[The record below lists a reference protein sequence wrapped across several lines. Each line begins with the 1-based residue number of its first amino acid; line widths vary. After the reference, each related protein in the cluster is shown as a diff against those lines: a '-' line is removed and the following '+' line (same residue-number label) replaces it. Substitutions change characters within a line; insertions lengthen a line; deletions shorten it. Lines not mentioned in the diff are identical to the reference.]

1 MSGLDGWKDLPEGL
15 LCSILAQLGLASAE
29 DLLSFA
35 ATCHSWNSAFSASLA
50 TFPPLLFQLDIPPC
64 PLPQPYL
71 GNKKVPNCQ
80 CLVTDI
86 TKPNKIAHL
95 CHEIPPLGRQ
105 ECFIGASYGH
115 LIWSSGRKCSVM
127 DMFAGFT
134 LSSPQLPNGAELN
147 YGALTAPTRSPNSC
161 LIVDTGEQNLFWRVG
176 SKSWASCS
184 TRYGTVKQIV
194 VFKGQVFG
202 MDSDCRLFK
211 VGLTPEISIHEVLV
225 MQSSMTSICQLSNAW
240 LVACGDMLLLVG
252 WSVPTVVSGITFE
265 VFRLDLSTEPALWLK
280 MEKLDNWAIFIS
292 TDKRSQ
298 ALSCKNPQIWG
309 GKSNHIYCYN
319 HESKSCI
326 ALEMDKPLQGDG
338 SESNSNIFTYMGC
351 DRRMQPMWLV
361 PSMLSLCGSDGEV
374 HDGWLMYLV
383 FRSLYCR
390 VEVKKKKYW
399 RHSSKFIGVDFD
411 F

>member
-15 LCSILAQLGLASAE
+15 LCSIVAQLGLGSPQ

-35 ATCHSWNSAFSASLA
+35 ATCRSWDSAFSGSLA
-50 TFPPLLFQLDIPPC
+50 TFPPLLFQVDGPLCPP
-64 PLPQPYL
+64 PRLSW
-71 GNKKVPNCQ
+71 GNNQVPKCH

-86 TKPNKIAHL
+86 TKPNQDAYL
-95 CHEIPPLGRQ
+95 CHEIPLLGPQ
-105 ECFIGASYGH
+105 ERFIGASYGH
-115 LIWSSGRKCSVM
+115 LIWSSNRDCSVM
-127 DMFAGFT
+127 DMFTGVT
-134 LSSPQLPNGAELN
+134 LSSPQLPKGAELN

-161 LIVDTGEQNLFWRVG
+161 LIVDTREQNLFWRVG
-176 SKSWASCS
+176 SDSWASCS
-184 TRYGTVKQIV
+184 TRYGTIKQIV

-252 WSVPTVVSGITFE
+252 WWGPTVVSGVTFE

-298 ALSCKNPQIWG
+298 ALSCKIPEIWG

-326 ALEMDKPLQGDG
+326 ALEMGKPLQGDG
-338 SESNSNIFTYMGC
+338 SESNSNYMGC
-351 DRRMQPMWLV
+351 DSKMQPMWLV